1 MKGRALIIAIAATPL
16 LFGCQPKEP
25 ATSTLIVPAVEQCK
39 ASGGKIEKV
48 GIVGT
53 PACVIPTADAGKT
66 CSDSSE
72 CQGRCL
78 VEDWEGDRP
87 PRIGTQSKGMCEA
100 SNLTFGCIA
109 EVRRGRIATAFVCVD

>member
-1 MKGRALIIAIAATPL
+1 MEGRALIVAIAATPL

-25 ATSTLIVPAVEQCK
+25 ATSTLIVPAVGQCK
-39 ASGGKIEKV
+39 ASGGKVEKV
-48 GIVGT
+48 GMVGT
-53 PACVIPTADAGKT
+53 PACVIPAADAGKT

-87 PRIGTQSKGMCEA
+87 PPIGTKSKGMCEA

-109 EVRRGRIATAFVCVD
+109 EVRRGRIATPFVCVD

>member
-1 MKGRALIIAIAATPL
+1 MEGRTLVVAIAAMPF

-25 ATSTLIVPAVEQCK
+25 AVAGLTVPTVEQCK
-39 ASGGKIEKV
+39 ASGGKVETV
-48 GIVGT
+48 GMVGT
-53 PACVIPTADAGKT
+53 PACVIPTADAGKM

-78 VEDWEGDRP
+78 VEDWKGDRP
-87 PRIGTQSKGMCEA
+87 PRVGTQSKGICET